1 MRAKRAKNF
10 LAMKIDK
17 LQQILGKTHIIYD
30 LNGGGR
36 RPPIWSMGWGKHAV
50 ASPLVRAWTPSIIQ
64 TESNHSEF

>member
-30 LNGGGR
+30 LNGGGDAP
-36 RPPIWSMGWGKHAV
+36 PPIGPWEGKHAV
-50 ASPLVRAWTPSIIQ
+50 VSPLVRAWRFVLVI
-64 TESNHSEF
+64 